1 MRRLRPKWCW
11 AAEIKIQIFSY
22 RFGSVQASLIRQ
34 PLPVE
39 RDKVGLLQQFG
50 TNSQGRA
57 NWNGLSSISLVSL
70 AAPLGLPLS
79 PPLSLSF
86 FGLILWRRVAL
97 LLLVKTDFA
106 TVTSWAWYWLSWAPC
121 LTYLYDGHPHIRGDG
136 KLGDLNLTPGK
147 SLFFF
152 LMEERLELCLLLLA
166 SHPSQNLPRCFVHS
180 TSLTSVC

>member
-97 LLLVKTDFA
+97 LPLVKTDFA

-121 LTYLYDGHPHIRGDG
+121 LTYLYDGHPHIRRWQTGRFEFDTWKEPLLFPRGG
-136 KLGDLNLTPGK
+136 KTRALPAPTGLE
-147 SLFFF
+147 SLP
-152 LMEERLELCLLLLA
+152 E
-166 SHPSQNLPRCFVHS
+166 
-180 TSLTSVC
+180 LTSVLCA